1 MLRPDLKK
9 AVAKYFADLPKTVF
23 PEKLKGKATVML
35 SGSAGWGITEG
46 SDSLADWDIHVLLA
60 NKDYAAFAKSGQS
73 LIIDD
78 KEHTPV
84 VFAQVRDKNW
94 LLERLQKDEIAV
106 LYIWIYTHGLFIQDN
121 LKIKSLLAKQLAIFK
136 ADLPALRKAR
146 HIQFSVRRLDTA
158 SCAARG
164 LVVAA
169 GINRA
174 EMVKLALQTFSLIK
188 SQPYPYSKWLAK
200 HVKGLSPEGARLAG
214 LCETCLFETDLAKI
228 SRSAKEIRDFMEQEM
243 EKVAGPNRWIHYW
256 WEFNEN

>member
-1 MLRPDLKK
+1 MKK
-9 AVAKYFADLPKTVF
+9 AVAKYFSALPKTIF
-23 PEKLKGKATVML
+23 PEKLKDKATVML

-46 SDSLADWDIHVLLA
+46 SDSRADWDIHVLLA
-60 NKDYAAFAKSGQS
+60 DKDYTAFAKSRQS

-78 KEHTPV
+78 KKHTPV
-84 VFAQVRDKNW
+84 VFTQVHNKTW
-94 LLERLQKDEIAV
+94 ILERLQKGETAV
-106 LYIWIYTHGLFIQDN
+106 LYLWIYTHGLFIQDN
-121 LKIKSLLAKQLAIFK
+121 LKIKTLLSRQADNFK
-136 ADLPALRKAR
+136 ADLPALRKAH

-200 HVKGLSPEGARLAG
+200 HVKGLSPEGARLGA
-214 LCETCLFETDLAKI
+214 CPT
-228 SRSAKEIRDFMEQEM
+228 
-243 EKVAGPNRWIHYW
+243 
-256 WEFNEN
+256 

>member
-1 MLRPDLKK
+1 MRRPDLKK
-9 AVAKYFADLPKTVF
+9 AVAKYFAALHKTVF
-23 PEKLKGKATVML
+23 PEKLKDKATVML

-46 SDSLADWDIHVLLA
+46 SDSRADWDIHVLLA
-60 NKDYAAFAKSGQS
+60 DNDYTAFTKSGQN

-78 KEHTPV
+78 KKHNPV
-84 VFAQVRDKNW
+84 VFAQVHNKTW
-94 LLERLQKDEIAV
+94 LLERLQKGETAV
-106 LYIWIYTHGLFIQDN
+106 LYLWIYTHGLFIQDN
-121 LKIKSLLAKQLAIFK
+121 LKIKSLLTKQSDNFK
-136 ADLPALRKAR
+136 ANLPELRRAH

-158 SCAARG
+158 SCATRR
-164 LVVAA
+164 LTIAA

-200 HVKGLSPEGARLAG
+200 HIKKLSPEGARLVG
-214 LCETCLFETDLAKI
+214 LCETCLFETDLEKI
-228 SRSAKEIRDFMEQEM
+228 SRSAKEIRDFMEQAM